1 MVHTIPEK
9 FEETNFTILQ
19 MNIFKSYSWVYVEV
33 VKYLRQIIILWE
45 GEFRELLQLQDQEWD
60 QENYKV

>member
-33 VKYLRQIIILWE
+33 VKYLRHIIILWE